1 MSFLVPEISRF
12 KDVKRTEKNQ
22 SKLIKCVMSCD
33 GLSDSK
39 QSLNAL
45 CLGKYFSKSFET
57 LEAETKRH
65 YAKDLCKKL
74 VVLVMML
81 VPDPFNGYQ
90 KVKHNSAISRQNQ
103 LELLGQNVKHDT
115 AV

>member
-12 KDVKRTEKNQ
+12 TDLKRTEKNQ
-22 SKLIKCVMSCD
+22 SKLIKCVMSCG

-45 CLGKYFSKSFET
+45 CLSKYFSKSFET

-65 YAKDLCKKL
+65 YAKDLL
-74 VVLVMML
+74 
-81 VPDPFNGYQ
+81 Q
-90 KVKHNSAISRQNQ
+90 KVSCLRDDVGPRPLQWIS
-103 LELLGQNVKHDT
+103 
-115 AV
+115 

>member
-1 MSFLVPEISRF
+1 
-12 KDVKRTEKNQ
+12 
-22 SKLIKCVMSCD
+22 MSCD

-45 CLGKYFSKSFET
+45 CLGKYFFKSFET

-81 VPDPFNGYQ
+81 VLDPLNGYH
-90 KVKHNSAISRQNQ
+90 KVKYNSAISRQNQ
-103 LELLGQNVKHDT
+103 LELLGQKVKHDT